1 MSLPSKP
8 NPNTA
13 WNPARLD
20 VRAFAQAGAGV
31 NADDPMGLFGRLK
44 DELHP
49 ECGAADLPGV
59 RWQAHGA
66 LRAASEG
73 GEPAVWL
80 HLLAETVAPLTC
92 QRCLGAVETP
102 LQVDRW
108 FRFVADETT
117 AAAEDNDCEEDLLPL
132 EPRPS
137 LYELLE
143 DELLMGLPLV
153 PMHDVCPVPVS
164 MQSGDVAAADGP
176 AEEQRPHPFAALS
189 RLKK

>member
-1 MSLPSKP
+1 MKP
-8 NPNTA
+8 NPNTNTP

-20 VRAFAQAGAGV
+20 VRAFAQAGASV
-31 NADDPMGLFGRLK
+31 KADDPMGLFERLT

-49 ECGAADLPGV
+49 ECLAPDLPPV

-80 HLLAETVAPLTC
+80 HLMAETAAPLTC

-108 FRFVADETT
+108 FRFVADEAT

-143 DELLMGLPLV
+143 DELLMALPLV
-153 PMHDVCPVPVS
+153 PMHDACPVPVA
-164 MQSGDVAAADGP
+164 MQSGQVSMEERP
-176 AEEQRPHPFAALS
+176 AEEERPHPFAALA

>member
-1 MSLPSKP
+1 MKS
-8 NPNTA
+8 NPNSA

-20 VRAFAQAGAGV
+20 MRAFAQAGARLS
-31 NADDPMGLFGRLK
+31 ADDAMDQFDRLK
-44 DELHP
+44 EEVHP
-49 ECGAADLPGV
+49 EARAAGLPSV
-59 RWQAHGA
+59 LWQAQGA

-80 HLLAETVAPLTC
+80 HLQAEAVAPLTC

-108 FRFVADETT
+108 FRFVVDEAK

-143 DELLMGLPLV
+143 DELLMALPLV
-153 PMHDVCPVPVS
+153 PMHDTCPVHVP
-164 MQSGDVAAADGP
+164 MQSGDVAAADVP
-176 AEEQRPHPFAALS
+176 ADEQRPHPFAALA

>member
-1 MSLPSKP
+1 MKL
-8 NPNTA
+8 NLNTA

-20 VRAFAQAGAGV
+20 VRAFAQAGGSL
-31 NADDPMGLFGRLK
+31 NSEDPMGRFVRLK

-49 ECGAADLPGV
+49 DVGAADLSDV

-73 GEPAVWL
+73 GEPAAWL
-80 HLLAETVAPLTC
+80 HLLADSTAPLTC
-92 QRCLGAVETP
+92 QRCLGAVKIP

-108 FRFVADETT
+108 FRFVADEAT

-143 DELLMGLPLV
+143 DELLMALPLV
-153 PMHDVCPVPVS
+153 PMHDACPVPVP
-164 MQSGDVAAADGP
+164 MQAGDVMAVDAP
-176 AEEQRPHPFAALS
+176 AEEERPHPFAALA